1 MKHLKL
7 IFNPFLFSFLL
18 VLSACGQHQ
27 TAVNKDQSIASGN
40 SSMINKPNEFWKKA
54 LTEEQYY
61 ILREK
66 GTEAPYSG
74 KLLMNKDSGVYKCS
88 ACGNILFT
96 SDRKFDSHCGWPSF
110 DEEVAGGRII
120 TKTDHSHGM
129 TRTEIMCA
137 RCGGHLGHLF
147 DDGPTSTGKRYCVN
161 SVSLEFVDAKSLAK
175 KQESNIDT
183 LTLGGGCF
191 WCIEAVFQQMKGVIS
206 AESGYSGG
214 TVANPSY
221 AEVCTGATN
230 HAEVVQIIFD
240 KNITSMEDILKVFF
254 TVHNP
259 TTLNKQGADEG
270 TQYRSVIYYR
280 GEQQKNTAETIIAA
294 LEQAKAYDDPIVTK
308 VEPFKV
314 FYKAELSHQDYYENN
329 KNKGYCQMVI
339 QPKLEKFEKV
349 FRDKVKSK

>member
-1 MKHLKL
+1 MKRVKT
-7 IFNPFLFSFLL
+7 IFNHVLLSFL
-18 VLSACGQHQ
+18 VIFSACGQNQ
-27 TAVNKDQSIASGN
+27 KAMDKGQGN
-40 SSMINKPNEFWKKA
+40 ANSTDSSMMDKPDSYWKKV
-54 LTEEQYY
+54 LNDEQYY

-66 GTEAPYSG
+66 GTEQPYSG

-88 ACGNILFT
+88 ACGNVLFT

-110 DEEVAGGRII
+110 DEEVAGGKII
-120 TKTDHSHGM
+120 TKTDFSHGM
-129 TRTEIMCA
+129 SRTEIMCGH
-137 RCGGHLGHLF
+137 CGGHLGHLF

-161 SVSLEFVDAKSLAK
+161 SVSLEFTDAKSFVEEA
-175 KQESNIDT
+175 SNIDT

-214 TVANPSY
+214 NVANPTY
-221 AEVCTGATN
+221 AEVCTGNTN
-230 HAEVVQIIFD
+230 HVEVVQIIFD
-240 KNITSMEDILKVFF
+240 KNISSMEDILKVFF

-259 TTLNKQGADEG
+259 TTMDKQGADEG
-270 TQYRSVIYYR
+270 TQYRSVIFYR
-280 GEQQKNTAETIIAA
+280 NENQRKTAVDIIAA
-294 LEQAKAYDDPIVTK
+294 LEKEKVYDDPIVTK
-308 VEPFKV
+308 VQEFSV

-349 FRDKVKSK
+349 FKDKVKSR